1 MQQHLGSERHHERV
15 VRVQVYLT
23 SKREQELFRR
33 VKEALGEDDTGTF
46 TYLLKNYAEKMNLI
60 SEALHPTSR

>member
-1 MQQHLGSERHHERV
+1 M
-15 VRVQVYLT
+15 RVQVYLT
-23 SKREQELFRR
+23 TRREQELFKR

-60 SEALHPTSR
+60 SEALHKG